1 MNKQKQT
8 NIIKIIIGIGLV
20 IGVIS
25 LYLLLSIEMPKKP
38 LAGQGNMYGNMHDG
52 EVQIGGNFE
61 LIDQGG
67 KIFNS
72 NSLKGKL
79 SLIYFGF
86 TYCPDIC
93 PTSLQKITEVV
104 NSLDKYD
111 VDVTPVF
118 ITIDPRRDTPVVLK
132 EYLKHFSPKFIGL
145 TGSEEQI
152 KETADKFKVYYAVAN
167 HDSDKSS
174 YMIDHSSFVYLMDAE
189 GKYLKHFYL
198 DSPPNEIIDFLRVI
212 NSANRKN

>member
-1 MNKQKQT
+1 MQA
-8 NIIKIIIGIGLV
+8 NILKIIIIIASAIGIV
-20 IGVIS
+20 S
-25 LYLLLSIEMPKKP
+25 LYLLLSIESPKKP
-38 LAGQGNMYGNMHDG
+38 LAGQGEMYDNDQ
-52 EVQIGGNFE
+52 VQIGGDFE
-61 LIDQGG
+61 LIDQDG

-93 PTSLQKITEVV
+93 PTSLQKITEVI
-104 NSLDKYD
+104 NSLDKYG
-111 VDVTPVF
+111 VNVTPVF

-145 TGSEEQI
+145 TGSTEQI
-152 KETADKFKVYYAVAN
+152 KETADKFKVYYVVAN

-198 DSPPNEIIDFLRVI
+198 DSPSNEIIDFLRVI

>member
-1 MNKQKQT
+1 MQA
-8 NIIKIIIGIGLV
+8 NILKIIIIIASA
-20 IGVIS
+20 IGVVS
-25 LYLLLSIEMPKKP
+25 LYLLLSIESPKKP
-38 LAGQGNMYGNMHDG
+38 LAGQGEMYDNDQ
-52 EVQIGGNFE
+52 VQIGGDFE
-61 LIDQGG
+61 LIDQDG

-93 PTSLQKITEVV
+93 PTSLQKITEVI
-104 NSLDKYD
+104 NSLDKYG
-111 VDVTPVF
+111 VNVTPVF

-145 TGSEEQI
+145 TGSTEQI

-167 HDSDKSS
+167 PDSDKSS

-198 DSPPNEIIDFLRVI
+198 DSPSNEIIDFLRLI